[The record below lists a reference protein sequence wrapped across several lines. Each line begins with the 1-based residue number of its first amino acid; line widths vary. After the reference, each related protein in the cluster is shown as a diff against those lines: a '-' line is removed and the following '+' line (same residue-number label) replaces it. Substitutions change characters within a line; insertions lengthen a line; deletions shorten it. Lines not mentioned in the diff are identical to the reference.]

1 MKDLKLVSDSLIGLK
16 DDSSLPKNI
25 KEKIEGIIIILNDG
39 SESSI
44 KVNKVLDIL
53 EDVADDSNLEPYT
66 RTEILNVV
74 SLLEK
79 L

>member
-1 MKDLKLVSDSLIGLK
+1 MKNLKKITTSLTELK
-16 DDSSLPKNI
+16 DDFSIPKNI
-25 KEKIEGIIIILNDG
+25 KEKIEQIIIILNNEND
-39 SESSI
+39 SI
-44 KVNKVLDIL
+44 KKNKALDVL
-53 EDVADDSNLEPYT
+53 EEVVDDSNLESYT

>member
-1 MKDLKLVSDSLIGLK
+1 MKSLKLITDSLIELK
-16 DDSSLPKNI
+16 YDSSIPKNI
-25 KEKIEGIIIILNDG
+25 KEKIGQIILILNNEND
-39 SESSI
+39 SI
-44 KVNKVLDIL
+44 KKNKALDVL
-53 EDVADDSNLEPYT
+53 EEVVDDSNLESYT